1 MKKIIRL
8 LLILSLVFYGAIFA
22 EAESTPHLYGGNI
35 DAEKGTIVSYPIY
48 LEGNTGIAAI
58 KVSFECEDSAITS
71 VAKDDGKSLDFEK
84 GEVLSSGNAYGAV
97 SGRGGQI
104 VWFDVKNVKND
115 GELFVVKL
123 KISDKA
129 AGRTYAVKIG
139 YSPENTITQKEDPVK
154 LTVTDGTI
162 TVKSGGS
169 ASSGDQGGSQT
180 GTTPGISDTA
190 KPDSNQGESTD
201 TENTA
206 SDEDKSAVAKEVKET
221 QIKLKSKFVKV
232 KGKPAIALTWSKN
245 GDVNLDG
252 YEVHRSVKKNSGY
265 GTKPYKQTKGMRYTN
280 SKSLKKGRTYYYKV
294 RGYKIIDGKKVYT
307 KWSNKAWRTVKK

>member
-8 LLILSLVFYGAIFA
+8 LLILSLVFCGAIFA

-97 SGRGGQI
+97 SGRGGQM
-104 VWFDVKNVKND
+104 VWFDVKNMKND
-115 GELFVVKL
+115 GEIFVVKL

-129 AGRTYAVKIG
+129 ADGTYAVKIG

-154 LTVTDGTI
+154 LAVTDGTI

-169 ASSGDQGGSQT
+169 SSSGTSE
-180 GTTPGISDTA
+180 PA
-190 KPDSNQGESTD
+190 KPYSGQEEGTD
-201 TENTA
+201 TESVDTN
-206 SDEDKSAVAKEVKET
+206 EDRAATIEAVKAT
-221 QIKLKSKFVKV
+221 QIKLKSKLVKV
-232 KGKPAIALTWSKN
+232 KGKTAISLTWSKT
-245 GDVNLDG
+245 GDAKLDG
-252 YEVHRSVKKNSGY
+252 YEVRRSVKKNSGY
-265 GTKPYKQTKGMRYTN
+265 GTKPYKLTKSTKYTN
-280 SKSLKKGRTYYYKV
+280 SKSLKKDRTYYYKV

-307 KWSNKAWRTVKK
+307 KWSNKAWRAVRKSLWN

>member
-8 LLILSLVFYGAIFA
+8 LLILSLVFCGAIFA

-169 ASSGDQGGSQT
+169 SSSGT
-180 GTTPGISDTA
+180 LEPA
-190 KPDSNQGESTD
+190 KPDSGQEGGTD
-201 TENTA
+201 TESVDTN
-206 SDEDKSAVAKEVKET
+206 EDRAATIEAVKAT
-221 QIKLKSKFVKV
+221 QIKLKSKLVQV
-232 KGKPAIALTWSKN
+232 KGKTAISLTWYKT
-245 GDVNLDG
+245 GDAKLDG
-252 YEVHRSVKKNSGY
+252 YEVRRSVKKNSGY

-280 SKSLKKGRTYYYKV
+280 SKLLKKGRTYYYKV

-307 KWSNKAWRTVKK
+307 KWSNKAWRAVR

>member
-8 LLILSLVFYGAIFA
+8 LLILFLVFCGAIFA

-35 DAEKGTIVSYPIY
+35 DAEKGTIISYPIY

-58 KVSFECEDSAITS
+58 KVTFECEDSAITS

-104 VWFDVKNVKND
+104 VWFDVKNMKND

-129 AGRTYAVKIG
+129 ADGTYAVKIG

-154 LTVTDGTI
+154 LAVTDGTI

-169 ASSGDQGGSQT
+169 SSSGTSE
-180 GTTPGISDTA
+180 PA
-190 KPDSNQGESTD
+190 KPDSGQEGGTD
-201 TENTA
+201 TEAVDTN
-206 SDEDKSAVAKEVKET
+206 EDKAETIEAVKAT
-221 QIKLKSKFVKV
+221 QIKLKSKLVKV
-232 KGKPAIALTWSKN
+232 KGKTAISLTWSKT
-245 GDVNLDG
+245 GDAKLDG
-252 YEVHRSVKKNSGY
+252 YEVRRSVKKNSGY
-265 GTKPYKQTKGMRYTN
+265 GTKPYKQTKSTKYTN

-307 KWSNKAWRTVKK
+307 KWSNKAWRAVK

>member
-129 AGRTYAVKIG
+129 AGGTYAVKIG

-169 ASSGDQGGSQT
+169 SSSGTSE
-180 GTTPGISDTA
+180 PA
-190 KPDSNQGESTD
+190 KPDSSQGEGTD
-201 TENTA
+201 TEAVDTN
-206 SDEDKSAVAKEVKET
+206 EDKAETIEAVKAT
-221 QIKLKSKFVKV
+221 QIKLKSKLVKV
-232 KGKPAIALTWSKN
+232 KGKTAISLTWSKT
-245 GDVNLDG
+245 GDAKLDG
-252 YEVHRSVKKNSGY
+252 YEVRRSVKKYSGY
-265 GTKPYKQTKGMRYTN
+265 GTKPYKLTKSTKYTN

-307 KWSNKAWRTVKK
+307 KWSNKAWRAVRKSLWN

>member
-8 LLILSLVFYGAIFA
+8 LLILSLVFCGAIFA

-97 SGRGGQI
+97 SGRGGQM
-104 VWFDVKNVKND
+104 VWFDVKNMKND
-115 GELFVVKL
+115 GEIFVVKL

-129 AGRTYAVKIG
+129 ADGTYAVKIG

-154 LTVTDGTI
+154 LAVTDGTI

-169 ASSGDQGGSQT
+169 SSSGGQGGPQT
-180 GTTPGISDTA
+180 GTTPGTLEPA
-190 KPDSNQGESTD
+190 KPDSGQEEGTD
-201 TENTA
+201 TESVDTN
-206 SDEDKSAVAKEVKET
+206 EDRAATIEAVKAT
-221 QIKLKSKFVKV
+221 QIKLKSKLVKV
-232 KGKPAIALTWSKN
+232 KGKTAISLTWSKI
-245 GDVNLDG
+245 GDAKLDG
-252 YEVHRSVKKNSGY
+252 YEVRRSVKKNSRY
-265 GTKPYKQTKGMRYTN
+265 GTKPYKLTKSTKYTN
-280 SKSLKKGRTYYYKV
+280 SKSLKKDRTYYYKV

-307 KWSNKAWRTVKK
+307 KWSNKAWRAVK

>member
-8 LLILSLVFYGAIFA
+8 LLILSLVFCGAIFA

-58 KVSFECEDSAITS
+58 KVTFECEDSAITS

-104 VWFDVKNVKND
+104 VWFDVKNMKND

-123 KISDKA
+123 KIADKA
-129 AGRTYAVKIG
+129 AGGTYAVKIG

-154 LTVTDGTI
+154 LAVTDGTI

-169 ASSGDQGGSQT
+169 SSSGTSE
-180 GTTPGISDTA
+180 PA
-190 KPDSNQGESTD
+190 KPDSGQEGGTD
-201 TENTA
+201 TESVDTN
-206 SDEDKSAVAKEVKET
+206 EDRAATIEAVKAT
-221 QIKLKSKFVKV
+221 QIKLKSKLVKV
-232 KGKPAIALTWSKN
+232 KGKTAISLTWSET
-245 GDVNLDG
+245 GDAKIDG
-252 YEVHRSVKKNSGY
+252 YEVRRSVKKNSGY
-265 GTKPYKQTKGMRYTN
+265 GTKPYKQTKSTKYTN
-280 SKSLKKGRTYYYKV
+280 AKSLKKGRTYYYKV

-307 KWSNKAWRTVKK
+307 KWSNKAWRAVK